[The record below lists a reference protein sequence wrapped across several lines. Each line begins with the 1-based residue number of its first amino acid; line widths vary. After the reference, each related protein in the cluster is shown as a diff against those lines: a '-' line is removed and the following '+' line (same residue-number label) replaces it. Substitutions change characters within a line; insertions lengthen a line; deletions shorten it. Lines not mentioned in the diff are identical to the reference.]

1 MTPVRGGSVCRT
13 AVLSALLLICLP
25 GPDLQGQNATRPEVV
40 ELRFQGNAAFS
51 DQDLSRAIITRET
64 QCRSVVLQPF
74 CWLNRDFALDRSYL
88 NNRWLRDDYIRLHL
102 FYRQRGY
109 GEVQVD
115 TVLVRPSPETV
126 EVTFRIE
133 EGSPRRVTSLE
144 FVGLEELPDG
154 ERISQNLPIRVGD
167 PLNRVLVDAAR
178 DTIIRRLRNQG
189 YPHTDVFR
197 NLDMPRETYDATV
210 EFDIFTGPF
219 SRFGPIEVSGNQE
232 VNERTVRRMLPFR
245 EGSPYNRELIFEA
258 QRNLFNLEIFRRA
271 QVIQDLEHEPDS
283 IVPLRVEVAEG
294 RTHRVRAGG
303 GWNTAECFSTE
314 ARWSS
319 RNFRGGARRL
329 VLRTRMSNI
338 LTSTLEDSLCRGA
351 GTEEFGEL
359 NWLVSADFTQPFIFS
374 PRNTLSASLFVE
386 RQSVQDVF
394 VRRAEGVNLILT
406 RQVGRGTPVALS
418 YRPQRVRLEAAE
430 VFFCTNFLVCRPEDI
445 GLLQGS
451 NLLSPVG
458 LSVSRDRTD
467 RAFNPRAGYR
477 VVMDLEHAAAW
488 TGSNFAYERVVGELA
503 FFREVFGDLVVAS
516 RVRGGWMGPR
526 AFRDL
531 LGEEDVEPRI
541 AHPQK
546 RFFAGGAN
554 SVRGFA
560 QNQLGPR
567 VLIVAVEDLVEERN
581 GEPPVCAV
589 EEVLD
594 LTCDASPLADGVF
607 TVRPSGGST
616 LLEGSV
622 ELRFPVWGDNLDGAT
637 FMDFGQVWSRSR
649 DVGLD
654 DLEFTPGLGL
664 RYQTPVGPVRVDLA
678 YRSSRAQDLRVVTSL
693 RPDLADDV
701 QPGELALLGP
711 SVTFGDTER
720 FSRRL
725 QLQLSIGHAF

>member
-1 MTPVRGGSVCRT
+1 MNRRPRR
-13 AVLSALLLICLP
+13 AWAWRALLPVLSLCLVPVPALE
-25 GPDLQGQNATRPEVV
+25 GQNATRPEVV
-40 ELRFQGNAAFS
+40 ELRFEGNSAFS
-51 DQDLSRAIITRET
+51 DRDLSRAIITRET

-74 CWLNRDFALDRSYL
+74 CWMNRGFALDRSYL
-88 NNRWLRDDYIRLHL
+88 NPRWLRDDYIRLHL
-102 FYRQRGY
+102 YYRQRGY

-115 TVLVRPSPETV
+115 TVLVRPSDQTV
-126 EVTFRIE
+126 EVTFRIQ
-133 EGSPRRVTSLE
+133 EGIPRRVTSLE
-144 FVGLEELPDG
+144 FVGLEELPNG
-154 ERISQNLPIRVGD
+154 SRITEDLPLRVGD
-167 PLNRVLVDAAR
+167 PLNRVVLEATR
-178 DTIIRRLRNQG
+178 DTITRRLRNQG

-197 NLDMPRETYDATV
+197 NLDMPQGTYDATV
-210 EFDIFTGPF
+210 EFDIFTGPY
-219 SRFGPIEVSGNQE
+219 SRLGPIQVVGNEQ
-232 VNERTVRRMLPFR
+232 VDERTVRRMLPFR
-245 EGSPYNRELIFEA
+245 EGSPYNREHLFDA

-271 QVIQDLEHEPDS
+271 QVIQDLDHDPDS

-338 LTSTLEDSLCRGA
+338 LTSNLEDSLCRGA

-374 PRNTLSASLFVE
+374 PRNTLAASLFVE

-406 RQVGRGTPVALS
+406 RSIGRGTPLALS
-418 YRPQRVRLEAAE
+418 YRPQRVRLAAAE

-467 RAFNPRAGYR
+467 RAFNPRDGYR
-477 VVMDLEHAAAW
+477 IVVDTEHASAW
-488 TGSNFAYERVVGELA
+488 TGSNFAYERVVGEIA
-503 FFREVFGDLVVAS
+503 FFREAFGDLVVAS
-516 RVRGGWMGPR
+516 RLRGGWMGPR

-531 LGEEDVEPRI
+531 LGEEDVDPRI

-567 VLIVAVEDLVEERN
+567 VLIVAVDDLVEERN
-581 GEPPVCAV
+581 GDPPVCAV

-594 LTCDASPLADGVF
+594 LSCDASPLADGVF
-607 TVRPSGGST
+607 RVRPSGGSA

-637 FMDFGQVWSRSR
+637 FMDFGQVWSSSR
-649 DVGLD
+649 DFRLD
-654 DLEFTPGLGL
+654 DLEFTPGLGV

-678 YRSSRAQDLRVVTSL
+678 YRASGAQNLRVVTSL
-693 RPDLADDV
+693 RPDLGDGV
-701 QPGELALLGP
+701 QAGELALLEP
-711 SVTFGDTER
+711 SVTFGETER
-720 FSRRL
+720 FMRRL
-725 QLQLSIGHAF
+725 QLHLSIGHAF